1 MPTFRLCDDVI
12 DTAVLR
18 RDMIAARCGAFVC
31 FEGWVRDHHAGK
43 DVSALDYQAYGAL
56 AQSEGQR
63 VVEQACARFAISD
76 ALAIHR
82 VGALQLSD
90 VAVWVGVSA
99 GHRDAA
105 FDACRWIIDEIK
117 SRVPIWKREHYRDGI
132 SDWLHP

>member
-1 MPTFRLCDDVI
+1 MPTFRLSDDAI
-12 DTAVLR
+12 DADALR
-18 RDMIAARCGAFVC
+18 RSMIAARCGAFVC

-63 VVEQACARFAISD
+63 VVEQACARFAIAE
-76 ALAIHR
+76 ALAVHR

-105 FDACRWIIDEIK
+105 FEACRWIIDEIK
-117 SRVPIWKREHYRDGI
+117 ARVPIWKREHYRDGI